1 MKGKAISMRFAGR
14 IFLSAFIF
22 LSISHMVRAQVTPPK
37 SVPHKMTHADT
48 LKMRANMRRI
58 VIMSS
63 KRLHSQQMPDSV
75 VYQSFAGNVKLKQG
89 KTFFDADSAVINSV
103 TNIVEAFG
111 HVFINDEGKT
121 KINSDYLRYNGAE
134 RKAFLRD
141 HVILKDATSILHT
154 PELSY
159 DLGSKTGIYE
169 KTGHL
174 INGKTILD
182 SKGGI
187 YYGES
192 HDATFTG
199 DVRLRDPQ
207 YTIDTDTLLYN
218 SESKIATFTVPT
230 VIKVGKQQKV
240 LTTDGYYNL
249 MNKTAYFGKRPTLID
264 SASTLIADE
273 VAMDDANGFGDA
285 RGRVVYKD
293 TAQNMALVSGHLRTN
308 RAVGALEATEL
319 PVAILEQEKGN
330 SDSLYI
336 TGDTLFS
343 GRLSA
348 RFDNADD
355 GKLHLNDFYLPER
368 KADSNGVIRPSIQV
382 KDSIITIVKPLHNRP
397 ITTDSLAGAT
407 ETNNMVAFKS
417 LGAPTKDTSS
427 LRSPLAQDSVSII
440 KYPVVRPA
448 KSVPKNTVNI
458 VKQKRK
464 KDSPKK
470 QEEDNKKNENNSDRY
485 IEAYAHVRIFSD
497 SMQAVGD
504 SMFYSFKDSIFR
516 LFKNPVV
523 WTQSNQLFG
532 DTIYLFTQNRKP
544 KRLYVY
550 ENAVAINRADTFPTH
565 NFFNQVKGRTLNVM
579 FTNGAIDSIHAKG
592 STESIYYIT
601 DAMNKYTGVNQCTS
615 DVLDMFFIN
624 KKPMRIKPISD
635 VSGTVYPIQQS
646 DPNDMRV
653 RGFKILEYRR
663 PKTKYELF
671 QPYVIP
677 VPPNP
682 TGRQKGSA
690 KID

>member
-14 IFLSAFIF
+14 IILSAFIF
-22 LSISHMVRAQVTPPK
+22 LGISHWVCAQVTPPK

-48 LKMRANMRRI
+48 LKMRANMRRV

-75 VYQSFAGNVKLKQG
+75 VYQSFAGNVKLRQG
-89 KTFFDADSAVINSV
+89 KTFFEADSAVINSA
-103 TNIVEAFG
+103 TNIVEGFG

-121 KINSDYLRYNGAE
+121 KINADYLRYNGAD
-134 RKAFLRD
+134 RKAYLRD
-141 HVILKDATSILHT
+141 HVVLKDVTGVLHT

-174 INGKTILD
+174 VNGKTILD

-199 DVRLRDPQ
+199 DVHLKDPQ

-273 VAMDDANGFGDA
+273 VAMDDGNGFGDA
-285 RGRVVYKD
+285 RGSVVYKD
-293 TAQNMALVSGHLRTN
+293 TAENMALVSGHLRTN
-308 RAVGALEATEL
+308 RAAGALEATEL
-319 PVAILEQEKGN
+319 PVAILQQEPGN

-343 GRLSA
+343 GRLSS
-348 RFDNADD
+348 RFENIDD
-355 GKLHLNDFYLPER
+355 GKLRLNDFYLPER
-368 KADSNGVIRPSIQV
+368 KVDSNGVIRPSIQV
-382 KDSIITIVKPLHNRP
+382 KDSVVTIVKPLYNQP
-397 ITTDSLAGAT
+397 IVTDSLSGAT
-407 ETNNMVAFKS
+407 DKNMVAFKGIGKS
-417 LGAPTKDTSS
+417 TDT
-427 LRSPLAQDSVSII
+427 AQLQRFSNDSVSII
-440 KYPVVRPA
+440 KYPVVHPA
-448 KSVPKNTVNI
+448 KKIEPKKSLSV

-485 IEAYAHVRIFSD
+485 IEAYSHVRIYSD

-532 DTIYLFTQNRKP
+532 DTIYLFTENRKP

-579 FTNGAIDSIHAKG
+579 FSNGAIDSIHAKG

-615 DVLDMFFIN
+615 DILDMYFVD

-635 VSGTVYPIQQS
+635 VNGTVYPIQQS
-646 DPNDMRV
+646 NSDDMRV

-671 QPYVIP
+671 QPYVTP
-677 VPPNP
+677 VAPNP
-682 TGRQKGSA
+682 SGRQKGNA
-690 KID
+690 KIE